1 MLRTNVRSSVDRAT
15 EQGDLFGVFFELL
28 LNSNLKIRSKFIGGE
43 VSKHKESLREGIETV
58 LLAAEGDSNAQ
69 NQLTK
74 LRETHSRD
82 NIGVDPMLYRYWV
95 DSFLRALEL
104 LDPEYSSDLEREWR
118 EIMHQVTS
126 HMAEGYE
133 DWASQV
139 KKLAN

>member
-28 LNSNLKIRSKFIGGE
+28 LNSNLKIRSKFIGRE
-43 VSKHKESLREGIETV
+43 VSKHKESLRDGIETV

-104 LDPEYSSDLEREWR
+104 LDPEYTSDLEREWR
-118 EIMHQVTS
+118 EIMRHVTS

-133 DWASQV
+133 D
-139 KKLAN
+139 